1 MYLFQKLKFYFD
13 KELNPYI
20 CWFASTNLI
29 KEKAYSKS
37 KNLNTKVLC
46 FCRKWSPFVRND
58 LCTKWSLYEVTSVL
72 LYEVVSFVNLGHTSR
87 SPFYEMVFVRNDCQS
102 NWIMYQA
109 FMDKGF
115 IVLRCWLYFLE
126 DDDDGGGCVS

>member
-1 MYLFQKLKFYFD
+1 MV
-13 KELNPYI
+13 
-20 CWFASTNLI
+20 A
-29 KEKAYSKS
+29 
-37 KNLNTKVLC
+37 
-46 FCRKWSPFVRND
+46 FVRND
-58 LCTKWSLYEVTSVL
+58 LCTNWSLYEVTSVL

-109 FMDKGF
+109 SMDKGF

-126 DDDDGGGCVS
+126 DDDDWGGGVS